1 METKLTSD
9 DVNIL
14 KGHIPQLDGFRGL
27 ALCVAVLWHYYSC
40 TVTTYNAPMRILRPL
55 TDLSV
60 ICVDSFFVLSGFLI
74 ASILLRS
81 KSSPGYF
88 TSFYARRVLRIFPMY
103 YMLYFLFIA
112 GIWCGGAQ
120 KIPYLF
126 NDPLPLWSYAVFV
139 QNFFMSV
146 VNGQYNFGPH
156 FLGITWSVSIE
167 EQFYFVMPFLIWLVP
182 SKHLI
187 KTCIILIGT
196 CWAYKWNFRN
206 DLMSVYVSMP
216 GRMDSLVMGIMI
228 AYGMQQEEFINKVKG
243 ILYYLRPALVAL
255 LIFLILMI
263 QYFSGKSWYVY
274 LFSIAGIMYS
284 ICLLI
289 ILINR
294 QGFLSRFFNFSI
306 FRWLGRI
313 SFSVY
318 LFHQAINGAF
328 HQWILNQA
336 PTIHIGESDLV
347 WKDIL
352 VTLLSATCTILLAQF
367 TYHKMEKPLIKYGHK
382 KFTY

>member
-1 METKLTSD
+1 METKLTGD

-14 KGHIPQLDGFRGL
+14 KGHIPQLDGFRGF
-27 ALCVAVLWHYYSC
+27 ALCAAVLWHYYSC

-88 TSFYARRVLRIFPMY
+88 KSFYARRVLRIFPMY
-103 YMLYFLFIA
+103 YILYILFLA
-112 GIWCGGAQ
+112 GVWWGGAQ
-120 KIPYLF
+120 KIPYIF
-126 NDPLPLWSYAVFV
+126 SDPLPLWSYAVFV
-139 QNFFMSV
+139 QNFFMGV

-156 FLGITWSVSIE
+156 FLGITWSVTIE
-167 EQFYFVMPFLIWLVP
+167 EQFYFIMPFLIWLVP
-182 SKHLI
+182 SKHFI
-187 KTCIILIGT
+187 KTCLILIAI
-196 CWAYKWNFRN
+196 CWVYKWNFRN

-228 AYGMQQEEFINKVKG
+228 AYGMQQEEFINKVKC
-243 ILYYLRPALVAL
+243 ILNYLRPALVLL

-274 LFSIAGIMYS
+274 LFSIAGMMYS
-284 ICLLI
+284 ISLLL

-294 QGFLSRFFNFSI
+294 QGFLSRFFNFSV
-306 FRWLGRI
+306 FRWLGSI
-313 SFSVY
+313 SYSVY
-318 LFHQAINGAF
+318 LFHQAINGAL
-328 HQWILNQA
+328 HQWILKQA
-336 PTIHIGESDLV
+336 PTIHIGQPDLV
-347 WKDIL
+347 WKDIG
-352 VTLLSATCTILLAQF
+352 VTFLAVACTLLLAQF
-367 TYHKMEKPLIKYGHK
+367 AYYKIEKPLIKFGHK